1 MEPYD
6 GEPTSPESQAGST
19 GPMQPMAPVPPIE
32 PTAAVPPIPPVPP
45 VEPVQPAEPERP
57 QAEAR
62 AEERGP
68 RIEIDLI
75 QGDAILRGGAPQVLL
90 MSPGVRAEDH
100 IVSDVDGTLRF
111 HRLPDDSE
119 LSVPDGSHVLIRQV
133 YGDLTVEGLDGFVTA
148 QHIRG
153 DLTLTHLAVGDFIHV
168 EGGLR
173 ATDGGSLR
181 VRIAGGD
188 VKLGDYEDAPLLG
201 HVGGDIEAHDL
212 AGLEV
217 RESVGGDVE
226 LERCGAVTLIGTI
239 GGDLRAERTSVA
251 LRASS
256 VGGDVELSFAEGVTL
271 AAVGGDLR
279 IVQEAGGAIEV
290 SSVGG
295 DADLRR
301 TRGRVRLGT
310 VGGDLD
316 VEEATGGLVVGRIGG
331 DADLDT
337 PLTAGAEYKVRAGG
351 DINLRVRGEVNAR
364 FVAQTHGGEIST
376 RLPLTVERGRRRHL
390 VGALGRG
397 DATVTLES
405 GGDITITATDR
416 FEEERDMNDDFGT
429 TSTTDREDD
438 QPGARSWETSVG
450 GQRFRVQWDRQPG
463 RANFRFKGPFTE
475 DSDPD
480 AMNSGPT
487 RDFNFE
493 WERGK
498 SPHFSGEYQE
508 QFNELREKAERAAR
522 KAAEQAQIYA
532 ERAAKRA
539 RDTDWEAVGREV
551 RSAVERAMS
560 ELENA
565 FGSMRNTW
573 ENRPSSGGSSGGT
586 ASGQR
591 PSGAQRVRIEVDDP
605 DAANQA
611 AGETPF
617 APRTDDVEAQRRAIL
632 EQLRGGTISL
642 DEAER
647 QLNDLR

>member
-6 GEPTSPESQAGST
+6 DEPTPPGTQA
-19 GPMQPMAPVPPIE
+19 E
-32 PTAAVPPIPPVPP
+32 PAEPVPPIPPVPP
-45 VEPVQPAEPERP
+45 IEPIAAVPPVPPIPPTPPDEPERP
-57 QAEAR
+57 SEADQPH
-62 AEERGP
+62 AEEHGP

-90 MSPGVRAEDH
+90 TSPGVRAEDH

-119 LSVPDGSHVLIRQV
+119 LSVPDGARVLIRQV

-153 DLTLTHLAVGDFIHV
+153 DLTLTGLAVGDFVHV
-168 EGGLR
+168 EGDLR
-173 ATDGGSLR
+173 ATNGGSLR
-181 VRIAGGD
+181 VRIAGAD
-188 VKLGDYEDAPLLG
+188 VELGDYEDAPLLG

-217 RESVGGDVE
+217 RESVGGDVA

-239 GGDLRAERTSVA
+239 GGDLRAEHTSVA

-256 VGGDVELSFAEGVTL
+256 VGGDVEISFAEGVTL

-279 IVQEAGGAIEV
+279 IVQEASGAIEV

-316 VEEATGGLVVGRIGG
+316 VEEATGGLVVGRVGG

-337 PLTAGAEYKVRAGG
+337 PLTAGAEYKVRTGG
-351 DINLRVRGEVNAR
+351 DIDLRVRGEVNAR
-364 FVAQTHGGEIST
+364 FVAQAHGGEIST

-405 GGDITITATDR
+405 GGDITITAADR
-416 FEEERDMNDDFGT
+416 FEEEHDMNDDFGT
-429 TSTTDREDD
+429 TSTTDREDE
-438 QPGARSWETSVG
+438 QTGPRSWETTFG

-463 RANFRFKGPFTE
+463 KANFKFKGPFTE
-475 DSDPD
+475 NDDPD
-480 AMNSGPT
+480 AMNGGPAH
-487 RDFNFE
+487 DFNFE

-498 SPHFSGEYQE
+498 SPRFSGEYQE
-508 QFNELREKAERAAR
+508 QINELREKAERAAR
-522 KAAEQAQIYA
+522 KAAEQAQMYA

-573 ENRPSSGGSSGGT
+573 ENRPSSGGSSSGT
-586 ASGQR
+586 GASGQR

-611 AGETPF
+611 AGQAPF
-617 APRTDDVEAQRRAIL
+617 ASRADDVEAQRRAIL

>member
-6 GEPTSPESQAGST
+6 GEPTPPEAQSAE
-19 GPMQPMAPVPPIE
+19 PIQPVEPVE
-32 PTAAVPPIPPVPP
+32 P
-45 VEPVQPAEPERP
+45 VEPVQPDEPAPPTAESAER
-57 QAEAR
+57 R
-62 AEERGP
+62 P
-68 RIEIDLI
+68 RIEIDVI
-75 QGDAILRGGAPQVLL
+75 QGDAVIRGGAPQVLL
-90 MSPGVRAEDH
+90 SSPGVRAEDH
-100 IVSDVDGTLRF
+100 IVSDMEGTLRF
-111 HRLPDDSE
+111 HRLPDGSD

-133 YGDLTVEGLDGFVTA
+133 YGDLIVESLDGYVTA

-153 DLTLTHLAVGDFIHV
+153 DLTLSGLAVGDFAHV
-168 EGGLR
+168 EGDLR
-173 ATDGGSLR
+173 AADGGSLR
-181 VRIAGGD
+181 ARIVGGD
-188 VKLGDYEDAPLLG
+188 ADLGDYEDVPLLG
-201 HVGGDIEAHDL
+201 HIGGDLEAHDL

-217 RESVGGDVE
+217 REAVGGDVE

-239 GGDLRAERTSVA
+239 GGDLRANHTSVA
-251 LRASS
+251 LHASS
-256 VGGDVELSFAEGVTL
+256 VGGDVDLSFAESLTL

-279 IVQEAGGAIEV
+279 VVQEASGAIQI

-301 TRGRVRLGT
+301 TRGSVRLT
-310 VGGDLD
+310 NVGGDLT
-316 VEEATGGLVVGRIGG
+316 VEEATGGLIAGRVGG
-331 DADLDT
+331 DAELDT
-337 PLTAGAEYKVRAGG
+337 PLTPGAEYKVRAGG
-351 DINLRVRGEVNAR
+351 DIDLRVRGEVNAR
-364 FVAQTHGGEIST
+364 FVAQTNGGEIST

-416 FEEERDMNDDFGT
+416 FQEDHDMNDDFGT

-438 QPGARSWETSVG
+438 VPGPRSWETTFG
-450 GQRFRVQWDRQPG
+450 GHRFRVQWDRQPG
-463 RANFRFKGPFTE
+463 KANFRFKGPFTE
-475 DSDPD
+475 DDDPD
-480 AMNSGPT
+480 AMNSGSS

-498 SPHFSGEYQE
+498 GPRFSGEYQD
-508 QFNELREKAERAAR
+508 QINELREKAERAAR
-522 KAAEQAQIYA
+522 KAAEQAQMYA

-539 RDTDWEAVGREV
+539 RDTDWESVGREV

-565 FGSMRNTW
+565 FGSMRSTW
-573 ENRPSSGGSSGGT
+573 ENRPSGGAGASGSGT

-591 PSGAQRVRIEVDDP
+591 NPGAQRVRIEVDDEP
-605 DAANQA
+605 TATQSASQ
-611 AGETPF
+611 ESTTS
-617 APRTDDVEAQRRAIL
+617 RSDDVEARRRGIL